1 MLVFVPVLAFVLE
14 LVFAGVLAASVLVI
28 ISVMLVLMW
37 CSCWYKRGVYACCSI
52 SLVLLLVLVL
62 VLLLALALV
71 FVLVLMLSLV
81 FGASLFLL
89 VLTFS
94 IIHVLSGQLYVFSDA
109 RRVSSHVG

>member
-37 CSCWYKRGVYACCSI
+37 CSCWYKRGVYACCSV
-52 SLVLLLVLVL
+52 SLVLLLVL